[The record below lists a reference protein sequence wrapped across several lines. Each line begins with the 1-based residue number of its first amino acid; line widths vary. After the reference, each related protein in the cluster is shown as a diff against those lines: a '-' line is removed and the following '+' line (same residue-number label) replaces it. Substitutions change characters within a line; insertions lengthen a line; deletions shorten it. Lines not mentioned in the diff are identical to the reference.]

1 VAAGALIIEP
11 IENKPWNVREYTV
24 RDCNGYHLRF
34 GGPTTYERPVNRT
47 DALPAHIRIDACVPD
62 CDT

>member
-47 DALPAHIRIDACVPD
+47 DALSAHIRIDACVPD